1 MTVGFIGLGLMGEPM
16 AANLLR
22 AGTKLLVWNRTVVK
36 TEPFRS
42 AGAAVAG
49 SVAEVFE
56 RAPVVLAML
65 AGGAAIDATLGRGT
79 PAFAPL
85 LAGRTLVHMGT
96 TAPAYSRGLEAD
108 VLAAGGRYVEAPV
121 SGSRGPAQAGELIAM
136 LAGAHDAVAAV
147 RPLLAPMCR
156 QTVECGPVPSALTMK
171 LAVNLYLITTVTGL
185 AEAAHF
191 AAVHGL
197 DMDTFRAVLDAGP
210 MASTVSRG
218 KLAKLLAGDLSPQA
232 AIADVLVNNELV
244 AAAARAAGMASPAL
258 DVSHALFAEAVAQGH
273 GGEDMIAVIR
283 ALEARTASTRP
294 PSADPPSTDPPST
307 DPASTD
313 PASTRPASA
322 DSASTTRP
330 GSGSPTPPDPA
341 STRAASAD
349 PPSTGPA
356 SADPASARPAAAH
369 PR

>member
-1 MTVGFIGLGLMGEPM
+1 VAVGFLGIGLMGEPM

-22 AGTKLLVWNRTVVK
+22 AGTSLVVWNRTAAK
-36 TEPFRS
+36 AEPFRS

-65 AGGAAIDATLGRGT
+65 ANGAAIDATLGRGT
-79 PAFAPL
+79 AGFGRL
-85 LAGRTLVHMGT
+85 VAGRTLVHMGT
-96 TAPAYSRGLEAD
+96 TAPAYSRDLEAD
-108 VLAAGGRYVEAPV
+108 VRAAGGRYVEAPV
-121 SGSRGPAQAGELIAM
+121 SGSRGPAEAGELVGM
-136 LAGAHDAVAAV
+136 LAGSPDAVAAV
-147 RPLLAPMCR
+147 RPLLAPLCR
-156 QTVECGPVPSALTMK
+156 QTVDCGPVPSALTMK

-232 AIADVLVNNELV
+232 AAADVLVNNELV

-258 DVSHALFAEAVAQGH
+258 DVSHALFCEAVAQGH
-273 GGEDMIAVIR
+273 GAADMIAVIR
-283 ALEARTASTRP
+283 ALEARTSQLRP
-294 PSADPPSTDPPST
+294 P
-307 DPASTD
+307 PAQ
-313 PASTRPASA
+313 PW
-322 DSASTTRP
+322 
-330 GSGSPTPPDPA
+330 
-341 STRAASAD
+341 
-349 PPSTGPA
+349 
-356 SADPASARPAAAH
+356 
-369 PR
+369 

>member
-1 MTVGFIGLGLMGEPM
+1 VTVGFLGLGLMGEPM

-22 AGTKLLVWNRTVVK
+22 AGTKLVVWNRTVVK
-36 TEPFRS
+36 TDPFRS

-49 SVAEVFE
+49 SVPEVFE

-65 AGGAAIDATLGRGT
+65 ASGAALDATLGRGT

-108 VLAAGGRYVEAPV
+108 IRAAGGRYVEAPV
-121 SGSRGPAQAGELIAM
+121 SGSRGPAQAGELVAM
-136 LAGAHDAVAAV
+136 LAGSSDAVAAV

-156 QTVECGPVPSALTMK
+156 QTVECGPVPAALTMK

-197 DMDTFRAVLDAGP
+197 DLDTFRAVLDAGP

-218 KLAKLLAGDLSPQA
+218 KLDRLLAGDLSPQA
-232 AIADVLVNNELV
+232 AAADVLMNSELV
-244 AAAARAAGMASPAL
+244 AAAARAAGMASPTL
-258 DVSHALFAEAVAQGH
+258 DVSHALFGEVVAQGH
-273 GGEDMIAVIR
+273 GAEDMIAVIR
-283 ALEARTASTRP
+283 ALEARTLDVR
-294 PSADPPSTDPPST
+294 
-307 DPASTD
+307 
-313 PASTRPASA
+313 
-322 DSASTTRP
+322 
-330 GSGSPTPPDPA
+330 
-341 STRAASAD
+341 RAAAQS
-349 PPSTGPA
+349 G
-356 SADPASARPAAAH
+356 
-369 PR
+369 

>member
-1 MTVGFIGLGLMGEPM
+1 VTVGFLGLGLMGEPM

-22 AGTKLLVWNRTVVK
+22 AGTKLVVWNRTAAK
-36 TEPFRS
+36 TEPFRA
-42 AGAAVAG
+42 AGADVAG
-49 SVAEVFE
+49 TVAEVFE

-65 AGGAAIDATLGRGT
+65 ADGIAIDATLGRGT
-79 PAFAPL
+79 PAFAAM

-108 VLAAGGRYVEAPV
+108 VRAAGGRYVEAPV
-121 SGSRGPAQAGELIAM
+121 SGSRGPAQAGELVAM
-136 LAGAHDAVAAV
+136 LAGSPEAVAAV

-156 QTVECGPVPSALTMK
+156 QAVDCGPVPSALTMK

-197 DMDTFRAVLDAGP
+197 DMDTFRMVLDAGP

-232 AIADVLVNNELV
+232 AAADVLMNNELV
-244 AAAARAAGMASPAL
+244 AAAARAAGVASPAL

-273 GGEDMIAVIR
+273 GGKDMIAVIR
-283 ALEARTASTRP
+283 ALETRTA
-294 PSADPPSTDPPST
+294 AQ
-307 DPASTD
+307 
-313 PASTRPASA
+313 
-322 DSASTTRP
+322 
-330 GSGSPTPPDPA
+330 
-341 STRAASAD
+341 
-349 PPSTGPA
+349 
-356 SADPASARPAAAH
+356 AR
-369 PR
+369 

>member
-1 MTVGFIGLGLMGEPM
+1 MTVGFLGLGLMGEPM
-16 AANLLR
+16 AANLLG
-22 AGTKLLVWNRTVVK
+22 AGTKLVVWNRTAAK

-42 AGAAVAG
+42 AGAQVAG

-65 AGGAAIDATLGRGT
+65 ANGAAIDATLGRGT
-79 PAFAPL
+79 PGFASL
-85 LAGRTLVHMGT
+85 VAGRTLAHMGT

-108 VLAAGGRYVEAPV
+108 VRAAGGRYVEAPV
-121 SGSRGPAQAGELIAM
+121 SGSRGPAQAGELVAM
-136 LAGAHDAVAAV
+136 LAGEPDAVATV
-147 RPLLAPMCR
+147 RPLLAPICR
-156 QTVECGPVPSALTMK
+156 QTVDCGPVPSALTMK

-232 AIADVLVNNELV
+232 AAADVLTNNELV

-258 DVSHALFAEAVAQGH
+258 DVSHALFAEAVGQGH

-283 ALEARTASTRP
+283 ALETRTAAQAP
-294 PSADPPSTDPPST
+294 
-307 DPASTD
+307 
-313 PASTRPASA
+313 
-322 DSASTTRP
+322 
-330 GSGSPTPPDPA
+330 
-341 STRAASAD
+341 
-349 PPSTGPA
+349 
-356 SADPASARPAAAH
+356 
-369 PR
+369 

>member
-1 MTVGFIGLGLMGEPM
+1 VAVGFLGLGLMGEPM

-22 AGTKLLVWNRTVVK
+22 AGTSLVVWNRTRAK
-36 TEPFRS
+36 TESFRS

-65 AGGAAIDATLGRGT
+65 ANGAAIDATLGRGT
-79 PAFAPL
+79 PRFGPL
-85 LAGRTLVHMGT
+85 VAGRTLVHMGT

-108 VLAAGGRYVEAPV
+108 VRAAGGRYVEAPI
-121 SGSRGPAQAGELIAM
+121 SGSRGPAQAGDLVAM
-136 LAGAHDAVAAV
+136 LAGSPDAVAAV

-156 QTVECGPVPSALTMK
+156 QTVDCGPVPSALTMK

-232 AIADVLVNNELV
+232 AAADVLVNNELV

-258 DVSHALFAEAVAQGH
+258 DVSHALFGEAVAQGH
-273 GGEDMIAVIR
+273 GAEDMIAVIR
-283 ALEARTASTRP
+283 ALEARTSDLRP
-294 PSADPPSTDPPST
+294 P
-307 DPASTD
+307 
-313 PASTRPASA
+313 
-322 DSASTTRP
+322 
-330 GSGSPTPPDPA
+330 
-341 STRAASAD
+341 AAQA
-349 PPSTGPA
+349 G
-356 SADPASARPAAAH
+356 
-369 PR
+369 

>member
-1 MTVGFIGLGLMGEPM
+1 VTVGFLGLGLMGEPM
-16 AANLLR
+16 AYNLLR
-22 AGTKLLVWNRTVVK
+22 AGTKLVVWNRTAAR
-36 TEPFRS
+36 TEPFR
-42 AGAAVAG
+42 AGGADVAG

-65 AGGAAIDATLGRGT
+65 ANGAAIDATLGRGT
-79 PAFAPL
+79 PEFAAL
-85 LAGRTLVHMGT
+85 VAGRTLVHMGT
-96 TAPAYSRGLEAD
+96 TAPAYSAGLEAD
-108 VLAAGGRYVEAPV
+108 VRAAAGRYVEAPV
-121 SGSRGPAQAGELIAM
+121 SGSRGPAQAGELVGM
-136 LAGAHDAVAAV
+136 LAGEPDAVGTV

-197 DMDTFRAVLDAGP
+197 DLETFRSVLDAGP

-232 AIADVLVNNELV
+232 AAADVLMNNELV

-273 GGEDMIAVIR
+273 GGQDMIAVIR
-283 ALEARTASTRP
+283 ALETRTA
-294 PSADPPSTDPPST
+294 AQ
-307 DPASTD
+307 
-313 PASTRPASA
+313 
-322 DSASTTRP
+322 
-330 GSGSPTPPDPA
+330 
-341 STRAASAD
+341 
-349 PPSTGPA
+349 
-356 SADPASARPAAAH
+356 AR
-369 PR
+369 